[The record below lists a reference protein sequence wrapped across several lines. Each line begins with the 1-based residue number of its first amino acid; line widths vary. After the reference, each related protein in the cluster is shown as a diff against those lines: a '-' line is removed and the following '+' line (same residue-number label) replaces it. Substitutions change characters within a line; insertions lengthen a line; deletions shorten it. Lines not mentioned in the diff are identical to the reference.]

1 MWRWSLSPLFEA
13 DALEPERRPDFLFHS
28 QSYIYGNMSLGR
40 VQASAAHFRRRTHQ
54 IARSGNDQIMVVVY
68 DQGGFQLRADRKEAV
83 GRPHDVAIFDLHRKL
98 ELSTEASASIA
109 CLLPRPTL
117 ESLTTGLDHMHGM
130 IIPFE
135 QDLNGLLRTHMQFLL
150 AQAREFLEH
159 QRLNF
164 VQSMVHMLAWTT
176 GDANLAQEWS
186 AEAVLA
192 ARFCQVRQS
201 IETHLPNPALGP
213 KFLSNMF
220 QLSRA
225 PLYRMFEPVGGIAAY
240 ILQRR
245 FMRAHRDLS
254 DPARFHERVG
264 DMARR
269 LGFSEH
275 PAFSPAYKRKFGV
288 QPTETRATAM
298 HSYRAARGR
307 TSIDAASFHA
317 LNHWLSGAANRNT

>member
-1 MWRWSLSPLFEA
+1 
-13 DALEPERRPDFLFHS
+13 
-28 QSYIYGNMSLGR
+28 MSLGR

-68 DQGGFQLRADRKEAV
+68 AQGGFQLRVDRKEAV
-83 GRPHDVAIFDLHRKL
+83 GRPHDIAIFDLHRKL

-109 CLLPRPTL
+109 CL
-117 ESLTTGLDHMHGM
+117 LDHMHGM

-150 AQAREFLEH
+150 AHSPEFLEH

-164 VQSMVHMLAWTT
+164 VQSMVHMLAGTT

-186 AEAVLA
+186 AEAVFA
-192 ARFCQVRQS
+192 ARFRQVRQS
-201 IETHLPNPALGP
+201 IETHLPNPVLGP

-245 FMRAHRDLS
+245 LMRAHRDLS
-254 DPARFHERVG
+254 DPALFHERVG
-264 DMARR
+264 DVARR

-275 PAFSPAYKRKFGV
+275 PAFSRAYKRQFGV

-298 HSYRAARGR
+298 HSYRATRGR

-317 LNHWLSGAANRNT
+317 LNHWLSGAATRNT